1 MRANGYTQEFAESC
15 VQQIKGFSEYGFPES
30 HAASFA
36 LLVYASAWIK
46 RHYPAHFA
54 AALLNSQPMGFYA
67 PSQIISDA
75 RDHGV
80 RVLPIDF
87 QSSNWDCCI
96 EERQLRLGL
105 RLIKGLS
112 EGQAIILSQLIKE
125 SGAISSLHQLWCLA
139 QERRCGLKKATLEQ
153 LARADAFRSINL
165 VSRDALWQIHALPP
179 EVLPLDQY
187 EKTESH
193 SSLELQRRS
202 AQEEMFADYS
212 VTGLSLRGHPIG
224 FIREHLTKIGVVSTA
239 ALRDRQAVKPGASVA
254 VAGLAIVRQRPGT
267 AKGVVFITIEDET
280 GIANLIIRPD
290 IFERFR
296 SIVLMSSS
304 IVAYGRIERVDAVV
318 YVTAEQIES
327 LDSMALQPE
336 GKVFPSRSYSY

>member
-1 MRANGYTQEFAESC
+1 
-15 VQQIKGFSEYGFPES
+15 
-30 HAASFA
+30 
-36 LLVYASAWIK
+36 
-46 RHYPAHFA
+46 
-54 AALLNSQPMGFYA
+54 
-67 PSQIISDA
+67 
-75 RDHGV
+75 
-80 RVLPIDF
+80 
-87 QSSNWDCCI
+87 
-96 EERQLRLGL
+96 
-105 RLIKGLS
+105 
-112 EGQAIILSQLIKE
+112 
-125 SGAISSLHQLWCLA
+125 
-139 QERRCGLKKATLEQ
+139 
-153 LARADAFRSINL
+153 
-165 VSRDALWQIHALPP
+165 
-179 EVLPLDQY
+179 
-187 EKTESH
+187 
-193 SSLELQRRS
+193 
-202 AQEEMFADYS
+202 MFADYS